1 MSEPLIT
8 GMHHVALEACG
19 EESLER
25 AIAFYTEKLG
35 MTLVRTWGEG
45 AGRAAMVDAGGTML
59 EIFASG
65 TTDDPNP
72 GSVAHFALRCTDVDK
87 ALQIAR
93 ENGCAVI
100 MEPTD
105 VCIDSQPPLPARI
118 AFFTGPTGEEVE
130 LFCEKG

>member
-45 AGRAAMVDAGGTML
+45 TGRTAMVDAGGTML

-72 GSVAHFALRCTDVDK
+72 GSVAHL
-87 ALQIAR
+87 
-93 ENGCAVI
+93 

-105 VCIDSQPPLPARI
+105 ICIDSQPPLPARI

-130 LFCEKG
+130 LFCEKR

>member
-19 EESLER
+19 EESFER
-25 AIAFYTEKLG
+25 AMAFYTEKLG

-45 AGRAAMVDAGGTML
+45 TGRAAMVDAGGTML

-87 ALQIAR
+87 AMQIAR

-105 VCIDSQPPLPARI
+105 ICIDSQPPLPARI

>member
-45 AGRAAMVDAGGTML
+45 TGRTAMVDAGGTML
-59 EIFASG
+59 EIFARKGKTAPPKPAQSCPRP
-65 TTDDPNP
+65 TCPVHRR
-72 GSVAHFALRCTDVDK
+72 GSTH
-87 ALQIAR
+87 
-93 ENGCAVI
+93 
-100 MEPTD
+100 
-105 VCIDSQPPLPARI
+105 
-118 AFFTGPTGEEVE
+118 
-130 LFCEKG
+130 

>member
-45 AGRAAMVDAGGTML
+45 TGRTAMVDAGGTML

-87 ALQIAR
+87 AMQIAR
-93 ENGCAVI
+93 ENGCAVM
-100 MEPTD
+100 MEPTSLLSHH
-105 VCIDSQPPLPARI
+105 DS
-118 AFFTGPTGEEVE
+118 
-130 LFCEKG
+130 